1 MAKTIDNINKVYDR
15 VRFNITDSKDSCVV
29 DESNPV
35 KLRHLVIKSAGAD
48 FHCMKT
54 DYVKDLKCMTEKRS
68 SRLKDSNCDGIAFV
82 DDCVDKEHLVFAE
95 LKSCEPDSKLDEAL
109 NQIIHSFFKCHGL
122 FSLCDG
128 YDIDNYT
135 IDFVLACSSPRN
147 YEEKEAEFLSVIN
160 SNDELGKAD
169 NDYRFS
175 IDLLPYLFISETKSL
190 KFRLKEMH
198 CVSGLPLHKGILNKE
213 IALHLALADC
223 NTPDMAMLDLPF

>member
-109 NQIIHSFFKCHGL
+109 NQIIHSFLSVMVCSLCVTDMTLITTRLIL
-122 FSLCDG
+122 FSHAVRQG
-128 YDIDNYT
+128 IMKKKK
-135 IDFVLACSSPRN
+135 RN
-147 YEEKEAEFLSVIN
+147 SY
-160 SNDELGKAD
+160 
-169 NDYRFS
+169 
-175 IDLLPYLFISETKSL
+175 P
-190 KFRLKEMH
+190 
-198 CVSGLPLHKGILNKE
+198 
-213 IALHLALADC
+213 
-223 NTPDMAMLDLPF
+223 